1 MRYLMLL
8 LFLGDFLPLNVLSQE
23 NADYT
28 VFYTFQYV
36 KDTIADSYS
45 VPHQY
50 ILFGSQDTS
59 FFYNYTQYQFDSIGR
74 DFEERVGPAKDNLQ
88 LFEKVVLSQRFEL
101 LSELRVLKDFYNQH
115 VFIVFPELGQSKFMQ
130 EPINLRWTL
139 VSGIENVRGMACQ
152 RAETSYGGREYVA
165 WFTDS
170 IPIADGPYVFSGL
183 PGLILKVEDKEN
195 WFRFEISQ
203 IIIKK
208 QKRLRMPGFIN
219 QHVNHLMT
227 RDEYVKQ
234 IREKK
239 TNPKYPPG
247 VLNITPEMKLRM
259 QDNYKKRFD
268 LLLEREIP

>member
-1 MRYLMLL
+1 MLL